1 MGRALTAV
9 LVLAMLMLAGCGGG
23 SGDASGGE
31 AEQGQEKG
39 NVKPKTVNPEGA
51 TRQETTIQT
60 AEIIPDAVIGENVS
74 TPQFDFR
81 ILDIFVTDH
90 YFYNDDPSIDFVV
103 DAYSQAGKF
112 VVMNYSM
119 TNTSPETVTANLG
132 ARLFVRAGSET
143 EVYEEAEQ
151 PAHPRTAITMGGPEL
166 RPRELLLGQFIF
178 DVPTDVQPET
188 LAVLYEDEIEEPRGE
203 AGSIDLTNEEPQ
215 GPRPQEILAL
225 QYEYGNMTAWA
236 QSYDLFAPE
245 SKAIISEQAY
255 ISALKKDPPFAIMQY
270 SFPSVRIQGD
280 RAVIERVF
288 TYSEKEGTGQD
299 KATQEA
305 VLTDEGWRI
314 IMRDDQI
321 QSLRQG

>member
-1 MGRALTAV
+1 M
-9 LVLAMLMLAGCGGG
+9 
-23 SGDASGGE
+23 
-31 AEQGQEKG
+31 
-39 NVKPKTVNPEGA
+39 
-51 TRQETTIQT
+51 
-60 AEIIPDAVIGENVS
+60 IGENVS

-143 EVYEEAEQ
+143 EVYEAAEQ

-166 RPRELLLGQFIF
+166 GPRELLLGQFIF